1 VLAVLLICISFE
13 IAGNPF
19 AVIDDR
25 YKILGRLELATLFVQ
40 WATMWCGSMIYAS
53 QDPDSKGFVV
63 FLTVIVATMNIGML
77 IWLVVRL
84 LMECVRESR
93 ENAAAASNANESGQ
107 ITRIMSNLQMSMQRW
122 RDGRVSDET
131 LQARIRRRT
140 IEASKDR
147 NNMSCENPAV
157 HIEMAERSGEV
168 KVENEENA
176 DVDVDTTAIS
186 ILDDDEVPTTTMH
199 SNPHWKR
206 LKLSVKAS
214 NAFKRSKDGRI
225 GKKNQKKNQNQNQK
239 KNQQRRAKR
248 LSIVMKA
255 KRDSAVEQTTTVVNA
270 AAQAGAAE
278 KKEDDDMKI

>member
-1 VLAVLLICISFE
+1 
-13 IAGNPF
+13 
-19 AVIDDR
+19 
-25 YKILGRLELATLFVQ
+25 
-40 WATMWCGSMIYAS
+40 
-53 QDPDSKGFVV
+53 
-63 FLTVIVATMNIGML
+63 
-77 IWLVVRL
+77 
-84 LMECVRESR
+84 
-93 ENAAAASNANESGQ
+93 
-107 ITRIMSNLQMSMQRW
+107 MQRW
-122 RDGRVSDET
+122 RDAT
-131 LQARIRRRT
+131 N
-140 IEASKDR
+140 DR

-186 ILDDDEVPTTTMH
+186 ILDDGAVPTTTMH

-225 GKKNQKKNQNQNQK
+225 GKKNQNKN

-270 AAQAGAAE
+270 AAEAGAAE
-278 KKEDDDMKI
+278 KKEDGDMKMNKVSPPL

>member
-1 VLAVLLICISFE
+1 M
-13 IAGNPF
+13 
-19 AVIDDR
+19 IDDR

-93 ENAAAASNANESGQ
+93 ENAAAASTANEGAK

-122 RDGRVSDET
+122 KDARVSDET

-140 IEASKDR
+140 IDASKDR

-157 HIEMAERSGEV
+157 HIEMVEHTGEV
-168 KVENEENA
+168 KVENEENGEN
-176 DVDVDTTAIS
+176 DVDTTSIS
-186 ILDDDEVPTTTMH
+186 ILDDAAVPAMH
-199 SNPHWKR
+199 SNPHWKSR
-206 LKLSVKAS
+206 LKRSVKAS
-214 NAFKRSKDGRI
+214 NAFKSSAGQ
-225 GKKNQKKNQNQNQK
+225 QK
-239 KNQQRRAKR
+239 RVKR
-248 LSIVMKA
+248 LSKVMKA
-255 KRDSAVEQTTTVVNA
+255 KRDSSAVEQNTTAVNA
-270 AAQAGAAE
+270 AEGEAE
-278 KKEDDDMKI
+278 IKEDDSNENE

>member
-1 VLAVLLICISFE
+1 
-13 IAGNPF
+13 
-19 AVIDDR
+19 
-25 YKILGRLELATLFVQ
+25 
-40 WATMWCGSMIYAS
+40 
-53 QDPDSKGFVV
+53 
-63 FLTVIVATMNIGML
+63 
-77 IWLVVRL
+77 
-84 LMECVRESR
+84 MECVRESR
-93 ENAAAASNANESGQ
+93 ENAAAASNANEGGQ

-168 KVENEENA
+168 KVENEE
-176 DVDVDTTAIS
+176 DVDVDATAIS
-186 ILDDDEVPTTTMH
+186 ILDDAAVPTTTMR
-199 SNPHWKR
+199 SNPHWTR

-225 GKKNQKKNQNQNQK
+225 CKKNQNKN

-255 KRDSAVEQTTTVVNA
+255 KRDSAVEH
-270 AAQAGAAE
+270 
-278 KKEDDDMKI
+278 M